1 MLGHTEPDDL
11 ALRAV
16 GGAAMDTALGSDA
29 HLGSCARCQSELDQL
44 RAVVASVRTVRPEDY
59 PTPPPPAVWDAVLAE
74 LGLRAT
80 APPVDE
86 LADRRAR
93 NGLGGRS
100 TVAVATVT
108 AAAGVIAG
116 AVTGASGAV
125 LLRDD
130 SAEAPPA
137 VVASARLEPLEGT
150 VGGGTVSVR
159 GDSAGRVLDVSVQD
173 LTEAPGL
180 HEVWLLADDG
190 KRLVSL
196 GLLEGPG
203 ARFAVP
209 LALDIGDFSV
219 VDVSVESADGNPAH
233 SGDSVLRGRLI
244 G

>member
-1 MLGHTEPDDL
+1 MSEHSDPEDL

-16 GGAAMDTALGSDA
+16 SGAAMDSALGSNA
-29 HLGSCARCQSELDQL
+29 HLAGCPHCQSELDQL

-59 PTPPPPAVWDAVLAE
+59 PTAPPPAVWDAVLAE
-74 LGLRAT
+74 LGLAAT
-80 APPVDE
+80 APPADE
-86 LADRRAR
+86 LAERRSR
-93 NGLGGRS
+93 NSRR
-100 TVAVATVT
+100 TTAVVASVA
-108 AAAGVIAG
+108 AAAGVAAGVVAG
-116 AVTGASGAV
+116 AAGAV

-130 SAEAPPA
+130 SAKTPA

-150 VGGGTVSVR
+150 VGGGTVTVR
-159 GDSAGRVLDVSVQD
+159 GDAAGRVLDVVVQD
-173 LTEAPGL
+173 LTRSPGL

-196 GLLEGPG
+196 GLLEGSD

-209 LALDIGDFSV
+209 VAVDIDDFSV

-233 SGDSVLRGRLI
+233 SGDSVLRGRLS

>member
-1 MLGHTEPDDL
+1 
-11 ALRAV
+11 
-16 GGAAMDTALGSDA
+16 MDTALGSDA
-29 HLGSCARCQSELDQL
+29 HLGSCTRCQSELDQL

-59 PTPPPPAVWDAVLAE
+59 PTPPAPAVWDAVLAE
-74 LGLRAT
+74 LGLAST

-93 NGLGGRS
+93 NSYGRRT
-100 TVAVATVT
+100 TVAVASVA

-116 AVTGASGAV
+116 VVAGASGALMV
-125 LLRDD
+125 RDD
-130 SAEAPPA
+130 AIEDSA
-137 VVASARLEPLEGT
+137 VVASARLEPLEGA
-150 VGGGTVSVR
+150 VGGGSVTVR
-159 GDSAGRVLDVSVQD
+159 GDSAGRVLDVSVQN

-180 HEVWLLADDG
+180 HEVWLLTDDG
-190 KRLVSL
+190 TRLVSL
-196 GLLEGPG
+196 GLLEGAG

-233 SGDSVLRGRLI
+233 SGDSVLRGRLR